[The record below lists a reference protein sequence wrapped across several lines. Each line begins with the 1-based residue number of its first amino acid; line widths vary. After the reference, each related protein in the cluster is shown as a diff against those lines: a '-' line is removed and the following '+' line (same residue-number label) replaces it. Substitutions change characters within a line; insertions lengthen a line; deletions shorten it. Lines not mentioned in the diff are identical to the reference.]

1 MQLLLQSIKRAL
13 KNTPYEQISLIVW
26 VSKKQ
31 FFFFFHQVSPY
42 PIKLDTTSPYT
53 FFFLNHINL
62 GLILIEL
69 NTY

>member
-31 FFFFFHQVSPY
+31 FFFFFFHQVSPY
-42 PIKLDTTSPYT
+42 PIKLDTISTYT
-53 FFFLNHINL
+53 LQLFFFLFL
-62 GLILIEL
+62 RL
-69 NTY
+69 